1 MSYQGSDEYDYL
13 FKIVLIGDS
22 AVGKTNL
29 LSRFVQNEFS
39 LETKATLGVEFA
51 CKTVVADNKTIKV
64 QVWDTAGQERYKAI
78 TSAYYRG
85 AVGALLVYDIT
96 RQNSF
101 ENVSKWLSELQD
113 HTSQELVVML
123 IGNKSDL
130 HNLRAV
136 SREEAEMFAKEND
149 LFFMETSA
157 LNNKNVEGAFND
169 LISSIYHK
177 LKKKS
182 VEEYGDTYLNKMNS
196 LGVDYKLKVNSRK
209 DENKYNQ
216 NDDSKCC

>member
-1 MSYQGSDEYDYL
+1 MAYQGSDDYDYL

-51 CKTVVADNKTIKV
+51 CKSVVADNKTIKV

-96 RQNSF
+96 RMNSF
-101 ENVSKWLSELQD
+101 ENIAKWLSELRD

-130 HNLRAV
+130 QNLRSV
-136 SREEAEMFAKEND
+136 STGEAEAFAREND
-149 LFFMETSA
+149 LYFMETSA

-169 LISSIYHK
+169 LIGSIYQV

-182 VEEYGDTYLNKMNS
+182 VEEYGEKDLNKLNS
-196 LGVDYKLKVNSRK
+196 MSVDYKLKVNRK
-209 DENKYNQ
+209 EDNQ
-216 NDDSKCC
+216 YKKNDDSNCC